1 MWFSTLVHTDVLDV
15 RCLQL
20 QCSCPVTSRSSPWEG
35 AEAEPLDGTWLSGE
49 IALRHLNRVHL
60 VLDGVHYLL
69 AEQGSSFFD
78 LGSFGFHLQQ
88 HHLSQINRVDP
99 LWAFWF
105 WAVGEASSVWGPRP
119 FTCIYVYMYI
129 CIYLYIYISIYL
141 YIYIYISIYLYI
153 YICICVYIYMC
164 VYMYISIYVYIY
176 ISIYLY
182 IYISIYLYIY
192 ISIYL
197 YMYIC
202 IYVYMYIC
210 IYVYM
215 YMYNIYNMYIIC
227 IYV

>member
-1 MWFSTLVHTDVLDV
+1 MYMWFSTLVHTDVLDV
-15 RCLQL
+15 RCLQF

-105 WAVGEASSVWGPRP
+105 WAVGEAASVWGPRP
-119 FTCIYVYMYI
+119 FTLVAELPRLRCCTPKECRSREGPKFWLHVENASANSRWREHRWSGSSSSWW
-129 CIYLYIYISIYL
+129 CRLRGISDECHPPTSMAKHTEIRSWYHQRSGVCAEVEVSGGNVAGRTSSP
-141 YIYIYISIYLYI
+141 IS
-153 YICICVYIYMC
+153 
-164 VYMYISIYVYIY
+164 S
-176 ISIYLY
+176 
-182 IYISIYLYIY
+182 
-192 ISIYL
+192 
-197 YMYIC
+197 
-202 IYVYMYIC
+202 
-210 IYVYM
+210 
-215 YMYNIYNMYIIC
+215 
-227 IYV
+227 